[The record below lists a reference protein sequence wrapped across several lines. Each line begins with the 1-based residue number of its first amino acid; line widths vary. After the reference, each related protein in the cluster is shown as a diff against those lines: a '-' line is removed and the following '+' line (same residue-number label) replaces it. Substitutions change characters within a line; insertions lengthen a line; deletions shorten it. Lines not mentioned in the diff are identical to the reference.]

1 MSNANDTS
9 APRYANDTLTT
20 IFSRT
25 SYRGLFADTPV
36 PRPHLET
43 IVRAGIAAPSGCN
56 RQTPAFVAV
65 DDPTKVAE
73 IKQIFKR
80 PSCDTAPAFI
90 LIFTREIPG
99 VDGHNYNIED
109 FSAAVENMLLAIKS
123 LGYESCWY
131 QGGIRNCLE
140 PLRAVVRMP
149 DPYRLIC
156 LLPVGIAAETP
167 QCAAEK
173 KQFEERAWFN
183 EYTAG

>member
-1 MSNANDTS
+1 MTDTS
-9 APRYANDTLTT
+9 HHNETLST
-20 IFSRT
+20 IFSRS
-25 SYRGLFADTPV
+25 SYRGLFTGTPV
-36 PRPHLET
+36 PRHDLET
-43 IVRAGIAAPSGCN
+43 ILRAGIAAPSGCN
-56 RQTPAFVAV
+56 RQTTAFVAV
-65 DDPTKVAE
+65 DDPDRVAR
-73 IKQIFKR
+73 IKQIFRR

-140 PLRAVVRMP
+140 SLRAVVRMP

-156 LLPVGIAAETP
+156 LLPVGVAAEP
-167 QCAAEK
+167 VSSAAEK
-173 KQFEERAWFN
+173 KPFGQRAWFN
-183 EYTAG
+183 EYSDCPQQSHV